1 MNFNER
7 INELNKKIAKAEKI
21 VFFTGAGIST
31 ESGIK
36 DFRSADGLWTETP
49 ESMCHVTTM
58 LRRPHVFF
66 PFYKQSFDCR
76 AYKPN
81 IAHIKIAELE
91 KMGKKVTVVTQN
103 VDSLHQKAGSTAVHE
118 LHGTIAHNHC
128 VECFEVYDED
138 FIFDFDKKYPDAK
151 IPVCPKCGGMVRPN
165 IVCFGEPLPFDA
177 FANSI
182 KAIREAD
189 LVIVCGTSLVVQPA
203 VGMINW
209 VPYDNLVIINRDE
222 TPYDCRAELVFHQGL
237 GEVFAEVK
245 TNE

>member
-7 INELNKKIAKAEKI
+7 IGKLNKKIAEADKI

-58 LRRPHVFF
+58 FRRPQVFF

-103 VDSLHQKAGSTAVHE
+103 VDSLHQRAGSAVVHE
-118 LHGTIAHNHC
+118 LHGTTARNHC
-128 VECFEVYDED
+128 VECFEEYDEG
-138 FIFDFDKKYPDAK
+138 FIFDSAK
-151 IPVCPKCGGMVRPN
+151 EIPVCPKCDGMVRPN
-165 IVCFGEPLPFDA
+165 IVCFGESLPFDA
-177 FANSI
+177 FHNSL

-203 VGMINW
+203 AGMIEW